1 MCIDTLATLLIHC
14 FVHIFVWRCWNACY
28 FFFFFYKFWLK
39 ERYVCQN
46 VEIKKNHSDK
56 WCMLNVFLTEI
67 PFLVV
72 SKELVFR
79 PGFFSAGCMHLTLIF
94 DNEKI
99 DLEMGALLYHFSKYF
114 FSFWIK
120 MTSTSSALKR

>member
-1 MCIDTLATLLIHC
+1 ML
-14 FVHIFVWRCWNACY
+14 
-28 FFFFFYKFWLK
+28 KF
-39 ERYVCQN
+39 
-46 VEIKKNHSDK
+46 KKNHSDK

-79 PGFFSAGCMHLTLIF
+79 PVFFSAGCMHLTLIF

-114 FSFWIK
+114 FSF
-120 MTSTSSALKR
+120 